1 LMQTLKTQG
10 QLSPGHL
17 KLTGI
22 DGSILV
28 SQTSPTGLA
37 GFCSHLHCP
46 SDKWQA
52 DITRILLLAEVSHLW
67 LGWVLWA
74 FTSNGLSCPP
84 AEFLEESFLHA
95 ASDALV
101 EGGILAINVVSRAA
115 APHVTSVE
123 VLRKV
128 CQFSSILFVL
138 NCYTRLMRKIL
149 IPVGGVVYSITQSL
163 CSVLLQ

>member
-1 LMQTLKTQG
+1 
-10 QLSPGHL
+10 
-17 KLTGI
+17 
-22 DGSILV
+22 
-28 SQTSPTGLA
+28 
-37 GFCSHLHCP
+37 
-46 SDKWQA
+46 
-52 DITRILLLAEVSHLW
+52 
-67 LGWVLWA
+67 LWA

-128 CQFSSILFVL
+128 CQFSNILFVL

-149 IPVGGVVYSITQSL
+149 IPVWECSLQHNSI
-163 CSVLLQ
+163 SVLCTFAIELHSWLDEPHFPWE